1 MIDFYLYDDTE
12 DTNTRFV
19 SFVGEENRYDLAIIQ
34 ATRFFG
40 KSLVLNMQTNK
51 FGIFGTDDLNEEG
64 FTAYALGL
72 SETEAV
78 EVESFLRETIQ
89 PGIDM
94 GDL

>member
-1 MIDFYLYDDTE
+1 
-12 DTNTRFV
+12 
-19 SFVGEENRYDLAIIQ
+19 
-34 ATRFFG
+34 
-40 KSLVLNMQTNK
+40 MQTNK

-78 EVESFLRETIQ
+78 EVESFLREAIQ